1 MVADHGDD
9 VSDRELAGVAD
20 GLLTGGL
27 ETTAST
33 LGMGAVLLLQRPVDR
48 ARLAGDP
55 TFVGSYVEELLRY
68 VAAVQVAFPRF
79 ARHDVDL
86 AGSLVRRGDVVLC
99 SLSAAGRDPRVVDHP
114 DRFDP
119 TASRIPQLAFGYG
132 IHRCVGAELARLEL
146 RLALPELCR
155 RLPDLR
161 LAVAEDELAY
171 RPLALV
177 YGLTSIPVTL
187 AAR

>member
-1 MVADHGDD
+1 
-9 VSDRELAGVAD
+9 VAD

-33 LGMGAVLLLQRPVDR
+33 LGMGALLLLRSPGDR
-48 ARLAGDP
+48 VRLAGDP
-55 TFVGSYVEELLRY
+55 TFVPAYVEELLRY
-68 VAAVQVAFPRF
+68 VTAVQVAFPRF

-86 AGSLVRRGDVVLC
+86 AGSLVHRGDVVLC
-99 SLSAAGRDPRVVDHP
+99 SLSAAGRDPRVGDHP

-119 TASRIPQLAFGYG
+119 AAARIPQLAFGYG
-132 IHRCVGAELARLEL
+132 IHRCVVAEPARLEL
-146 RLALPELCR
+146 RLALSELCQ

-161 LAVAEDELAY
+161 LAVAEHELAY